1 MYLPLATPLPP
12 THPRRIK
19 ALRKGRA
26 SRTRRRPPASVTG
39 QAETGNESY
48 MSTAS
53 GLACR
58 RVTGQAETGNE
69 SYRFHHSSR
78 QAKARIKAREQT
90 RAKAN
95 EEAIDATS

>member
-1 MYLPLATPLPP
+1 
-12 THPRRIK
+12 
-19 ALRKGRA
+19 
-26 SRTRRRPPASVTG
+26 
-39 QAETGNESY
+39 

>member
-48 MSTAS
+48 
-53 GLACR
+53 
-58 RVTGQAETGNE
+58 
-69 SYRFHHSSR
+69 RFHHSSR